1 MIFLF
6 FYPFSSP
13 EPSVKPCET
22 FEGIAETLAKCGTP
36 VAPNDHRC
44 VAIVDPPRSGLHPKV
59 IRALRECKAIDRLV
73 YVSCN
78 PTGSFVEDAIKLVF
92 LRPVAA
98 NALSAAVF
106 TLVQRPMICFRTPNI
121 VS

>member
-1 MIFLF
+1 MLF
-6 FYPFSSP
+6 A
-13 EPSVKPCET
+13 SV
-22 FEGIAETLAKCGTP
+22 
-36 VAPNDHRC
+36 
-44 VAIVDPPRSGLHPKV
+44 
-59 IRALRECKAIDRLV
+59 AIDRLV

-98 NALSAAVF
+98 NTLSASRFYHYAASDMF
-106 TLVQRPMICFRTPNI
+106 PTPNI